1 MLRIFNVIRRGTH
14 TITKINI
21 NQNLNELKKE
31 VSTLSTTLST
41 LINQNTQN
49 TQNLSSKI
57 SELEPKFENLN
68 KLVKDNNKYLYD
80 ITNNNK
86 DTLPKVINNDTYK
99 ILKTTDNDLKL
110 VSEEILKL
118 KDSVHKQIQF
128 IHDHNRE
135 PEPKDYTEIENIKIQ
150 FDKIGL
156 KIKDIQSS
164 KNNDQHDEIELI
176 KKDLDTLS
184 KNIQYLSISKDN
196 PYVESFRNL
205 IKNMESIVKME
216 SIKKEKAK
224 ICKPLNQ
231 TTEFNV
237 FTYKSQEKTLIVD
250 SEYLSGQ
257 VKRYNIPQ
265 SELGRKYYFSIL
277 KHYINYGGNTDE
289 NDTQSIKKMFNDQYN
304 IVLDKFNKSHNTLF
318 PICAVIPPVLGYI
331 FHQDLFKY
339 YEDYMIMTM
348 FYVPLATY
356 SYLKYIK
363 YFELCRL
370 EYFLNKMSMICYGE
384 PKSNFSDNKS
394 WYLFKHV
401 WLNNLRYAFSTKTIS
416 KTYRTY

>member
-31 VSTLSTTLST
+31 VSTLST

-80 ITNNNK
+80 ITNNHK
-86 DTLPKVINNDTYK
+86 ETVPKVINNDTYK

-118 KDSVHKQIQF
+118 KDRVHKQIQF

-164 KNNDQHDEIELI
+164 KNNDQHNEIELI

-184 KNIQYLSISKDN
+184 KNIQYLSICKDN
-196 PYVESFRNL
+196 PYVECFRNI
-205 IKNMESIVKME
+205 IKNMESIEKME

-224 ICKPLNQ
+224 ICKLQNQ
-231 TTEFNV
+231 TTEFEV
-237 FTYKSQEKTLIVD
+237 FTYKNLEKTLIVD
-250 SEYLSGQ
+250 SEFLFGQ

-265 SELGRKYYFSIL
+265 SELGSKYYFGIL
-277 KHYINYGGNTDE
+277 GQYINYGGNKDE
-289 NDTQSIKKMFNDQYN
+289 IDTNSIKKMFNEQYE

-331 FHQDLFKY
+331 FHQDLFNH
-339 YEDYMIMTM
+339 YEDYILMTM
-348 FYVPLATY
+348 VYVPLATY

-370 EYFLNKMSMICYGE
+370 EYFLNKMSMRCYGE
-384 PKSNFSDNKS
+384 PQATFYGNKS

-416 KTYRTY
+416 KTYLTY